1 MVLCWMCYQ
10 GRGAIKILSRSFV
23 TLLYDSN
30 ISLTNNDPAMIIGRQ
45 ITQQM
50 GLAEASGSPGQEKSP
65 KIIKPKYILVFSD
78 VRVSSQEKEHQPW
91 RLWSDGHRFI
101 SLQLLNI
108 LFDLVW
114 TFLVF

>member
-1 MVLCWMCYQ
+1 MCYQ

-23 TLLYDSN
+23 NLLYDSN
-30 ISLTNNDPAMIIGRQ
+30 ISLTNNDPTMIIGRE

-50 GLAEASGSPGQEKSP
+50 GLAAENEASGSPGQEKSP

-78 VRVSSQEKEHQPW
+78 VRASSQQKEHQPW

-108 LFDLVW
+108 LSDPVW